1 MQIVGKNA
9 IKRVIRAYGFN
20 KHIEREL
27 TNYLEIPKS
36 TFANRVMRNS
46 FPSAMVIRCALE
58 TGASIKWLATNEG
71 PMFVNDLSDTA
82 ILDKLVLSDNKLKP
96 DGYIKFAKNILPGD
110 ISALE
115 AVVSG
120 SIISIFH
127 C

>member
-1 MQIVGKNA
+1 
-9 IKRVIRAYGFN
+9 
-20 KHIEREL
+20 
-27 TNYLEIPKS
+27 
-36 TFANRVMRNS
+36 MRNS

-58 TGASIKWLATNEG
+58 TGASIKWLATSEG

-82 ILDKLVLSDNKLKP
+82 ILDKLVLSDNKLKL
-96 DGYIKFAKNILPGD
+96 DGYIKFDKNILPCD

-115 AVVSG
+115 AVVSA